1 MLAPHMPK
9 HGSPYRSEAARGNT
23 LKIEVV
29 QVMEG
34 YAAAY
39 AEAQAALPDL
49 AESPQPFRKVL
60 ASHCLHRKREI
71 RYHREDWV
79 HQTATYRLLIGI
91 NIPEQ
96 GSQIGLTPT
105 PSGIGDKDPGGL
117 TALPSGALARSPVS
131 LLRCGRGVRA
141 PDQVDVS
148 RLPDLTRG
156 SQILASRVRSLRGRG
171 AVSNNRL

>member
-96 GSQIGLTPT
+96 GSQIGLTPHAQWHWGQGSRW
-105 PSGIGDKDPGGL
+105 PDCPPLGGIGPISCQPVEMRPRRSGPGPG
-117 TALPSGALARSPVS
+117 
-131 LLRCGRGVRA
+131 
-141 PDQVDVS
+141 
-148 RLPDLTRG
+148 
-156 SQILASRVRSLRGRG
+156 
-171 AVSNNRL
+171 